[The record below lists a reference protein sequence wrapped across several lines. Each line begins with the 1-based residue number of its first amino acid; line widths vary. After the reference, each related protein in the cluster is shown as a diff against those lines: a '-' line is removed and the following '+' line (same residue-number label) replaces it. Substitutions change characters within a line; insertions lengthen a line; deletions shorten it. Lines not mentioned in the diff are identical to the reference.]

1 MNTSTS
7 GCSSGCESGWTM
19 YLDQLSNSTDPYR
32 RAFLHNYKG
41 IGEQINREDDEE
53 AEDLSMVSDASSGPP
68 HLHEQHYAG
77 ENQYYGGYAC
87 SGPENKTSKSTKT
100 KAPRIKK
107 QQNLCLDDTAS
118 SSVFHFSQDNVAPPE
133 NHNSVEHVPGFSQGE
148 SVQKKQFGFFKSS
161 KKGKSSGGLLGKKRQ

>member
-32 RAFLHNYKG
+32 RAFVQNYKEK
-41 IGEQINREDDEE
+41 GERVNREAEE

-68 HLHEQHYAG
+68 PHLHEHYAC
-77 ENQYYGGYAC
+77 ENQYYAGYAC
-87 SGPENKTSKSTKT
+87 SVPEKKTARSKT
-100 KAPRIKK
+100 KEPRIKK
-107 QQNLCLDDTAS
+107 QHNILINLYVTDE
-118 SSVFHFSQDNVAPPE
+118 FQDNVAPPQ
-133 NHNSVEHVPGFSQGE
+133 NHNSVEHVPSFSQAMLGE
-148 SVQKKQFGFFKSS
+148 SVAKKQFGFFKSS

>member
-32 RAFLHNYKG
+32 RAFVQNYKEK
-41 IGEQINREDDEE
+41 GERVNRQDEE

-68 HLHEQHYAG
+68 HLHEHYTG

-87 SGPENKTSKSTKT
+87 SVPENKTAKSKT
-100 KAPRIKK
+100 KEPRIKK
-107 QQNLCLDDTAS
+107 QHNLCLDDTAS

-133 NHNSVEHVPGFSQGE
+133 NHNSVKHVPTFSQGE
-148 SVQKKQFGFFKSS
+148 SVPRKQFGFFTSS
-161 KKGKSSGGLLGKKRQ
+161 KKGKSSGGLLGRKRQ